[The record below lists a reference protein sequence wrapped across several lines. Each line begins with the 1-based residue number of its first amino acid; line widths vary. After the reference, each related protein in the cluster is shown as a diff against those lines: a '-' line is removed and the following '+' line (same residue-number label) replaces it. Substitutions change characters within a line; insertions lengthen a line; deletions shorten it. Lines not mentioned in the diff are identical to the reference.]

1 MNKKNTV
8 ISAASFMVALGFSA
22 SCLAQA
28 APATNGAPAF
38 RPELIYQP
46 RGNYS
51 NNVARPLRYWPVG
64 TDFVITNGV
73 EFFNR
78 PLYSMNS
85 GFRIDGGD
93 KPEFSLYLPG
103 RGGNLRLGIKTAA
116 GVKWLNDARQ
126 IVTRYRPGSLL
137 YAIHDP
143 LLGNGE
149 LDVAVLP
156 LADTKG
162 FIVRAELRGAA
173 ADLFMAY
180 GGANGMRGSRDG
192 DIGCERQPVSEFFQ
206 MQPEQC
212 RSNVFSIAANT
223 FKLRDNKTIIA
234 GVLPSGAK
242 LFVADAPQWNSPASL
257 LASAA
262 APAALPVVVGEVAV
276 KSGRPVYLAL
286 QQLSRD
292 GQQELP
298 VYRDVSKNNASEPA
312 AGAVRRGLPGVR
324 PAESFRRGRATS
336 PRDCGAGGGRDARP
350 VHQCRRRRAEHR
362 RRRRV
367 GRQAAGVHARRG
379 RVADAAAR
387 LARTLCT
394 GDELGWHDRTAEHFA
409 GFAKNQNAIR
419 SPQPFRPPDE
429 QFNLARSEAALH
441 SNGDMSH
448 NHITT

>member
-64 TDFVITNGV
+64 TDFVITNGA

-143 LLGNGE
+143 LLGDGE
-149 LDVAVLP
+149 LDLAVLP

-162 FIVRAELRGAA
+162 FIVRAELRG
-173 ADLFMAY
+173 
-180 GGANGMRGSRDG
+180 R
-192 DIGCERQPVSEFFQ
+192 
-206 MQPEQC
+206 
-212 RSNVFSIAANT
+212 
-223 FKLRDNKTIIA
+223 
-234 GVLPSGAK
+234 
-242 LFVADAPQWNSPASL
+242 
-257 LASAA
+257 
-262 APAALPVVVGEVAV
+262 
-276 KSGRPVYLAL
+276 
-286 QQLSRD
+286 
-292 GQQELP
+292 
-298 VYRDVSKNNASEPA
+298 
-312 AGAVRRGLPGVR
+312 
-324 PAESFRRGRATS
+324 
-336 PRDCGAGGGRDARP
+336 GGGFIYGL
-350 VHQCRRRRAEHR
+350 RRRER
-362 RRRRV
+362 R
-367 GRQAAGVHARRG
+367 
-379 RVADAAAR
+379 AR
-387 LARTLCT
+387 LARRRHRL
-394 GDELGWHDRTAEHFA
+394 RAPA
-409 GFAKNQNAIR
+409 GFGIFPDAAGAM
-419 SPQPFRPPDE
+419 PQQCVFHRGQHVHAPR
-429 QFNLARSEAALH
+429 
-441 SNGDMSH
+441 
-448 NHITT
+448 